1 MLIKAMQRWEVTRSS
16 RLASDRCTRSLRA
29 CIWLKIYFVR
39 KVPPYLTQR
48 IRLITC
54 SFGKMIQRFQRH
66 FPPPTS
72 QFRFSPE
79 RVVDPPVF
87 AHKIIFTSEGPLTTP
102 PFSPAGTASGLNAH
116 RGVNISGPQ
125 GTSSALQKPR
135 GEWNRPSKGYS
146 LAKYC
151 SVTLEWGMGKF
162 TDVEVSRNNCYAWA
176 VPTCA
181 QSISCTL

>member
-1 MLIKAMQRWEVTRSS
+1 MQR
-16 RLASDRCTRSLRA
+16 
-29 CIWLKIYFVR
+29 IM
-39 KVPPYLTQR
+39 
-48 IRLITC
+48 LITC
-54 SFGKMIQRFQRH
+54 SLGTMNQRFQRH

-79 RVVDPPVF
+79 RVIDSPVF
-87 AHKIIFTSEGPLTTP
+87 AHKMVFASEGPLTIP
-102 PFSPAGTASGLNAH
+102 PFSSNGTAGGFSAY

-125 GTSSALQKPR
+125 GASSALQKPR

-162 TDVEVSRNNCYAWA
+162 TDVEVSRNNYY
-176 VPTCA
+176 V
-181 QSISCTL
+181 